1 MVLFIFN
8 NNLVLFVRSTKMS
21 VLCHTNIAQYLYDLG
36 YLYLKAVNKGDW
48 WIYFKVLII
57 LAPNSDIFYSYV
69 ENKASQNKAYL
80 SSINVWG

>member
-8 NNLVLFVRSTKMS
+8 NNLVLFVRSTKMP
-21 VLCHTNIAQYLYDLG
+21 VLCHTNNAQYLYDLG
-36 YLYLKAVNKGDW
+36 YLYLKAVNTGDW

-57 LAPNSDIFYSYV
+57 LAPNSDIYYYYV
-69 ENKASQNKAYL
+69 ENKASQKF